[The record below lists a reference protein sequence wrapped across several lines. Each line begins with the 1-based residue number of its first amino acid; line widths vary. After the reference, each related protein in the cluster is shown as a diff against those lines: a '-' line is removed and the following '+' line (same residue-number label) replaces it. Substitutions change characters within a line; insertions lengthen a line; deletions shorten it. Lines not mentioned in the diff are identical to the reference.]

1 MPEPETPHPPS
12 GPMVQKSGRSA
23 VRRASSTA
31 FTEIGVTGLRQYGGF
46 VQEEWLRQLSS
57 RSRVHVWREM
67 ADNDATVG
75 AMLFMVEMLA
85 RGVEWTVDEGAHA
98 EDAEFVEE
106 CMGDMSGTW
115 EDFICEVM
123 TMLIFGWSWHEE
135 VFKRRL
141 GAEPKGKGPDGRPL
155 PISNFNDGKVG
166 WRKLPIRAQETL
178 LRWRFDQG
186 GGIEG
191 MEQQPP
197 QGGAVVVPISKSLL
211 FRTRTTKGNPEGR
224 SILRNSYV
232 AWFRK
237 KNIEEIEAI
246 GIERDLA
253 GIPMMTGPETVDL
266 WAENNK
272 EIFARAQEVVTTIK
286 RDEDEG
292 LVMPFGWNFELVTT
306 GGSRQIDT
314 NQVVTRYKQDM
325 TTTILADL
333 LLTGQDKVGSYAMVD
348 VKADIFGAAVDTWL
362 DVIAAVMN
370 RYAIVRL
377 LKLNGRPID
386 EPPQLNHGTTR
397 RVDLDAVAQLLE
409 RLTLAGAVV
418 FPDDDLLATLFREAG
433 LPAPAAIEATKSDPM
448 SELPPLARS
457 FKESAGRDEH
467 QLSRDMSLALKSFA
481 EEAASEYEQFV
492 NKAESPSVIA
502 GRILK
507 KVGVSGF
514 ARKLARA
521 WFDHYGRVTQG
532 VVKSFAQ
539 TLEDEGRP
547 PAVTVPAPVVADI
560 QRDGGMRVA
569 KLSIE
574 RQLREGLERAL
585 KQGAERAPSDWKA
598 VANQIRT
605 DIPAGRFTKA
615 GSEYRSKLI
624 ARTETANAQRLSSL
638 AAYENHPDVMEVEM
652 LDGLL
657 ADSDEACKA
666 RSGRKISFEE
676 AAQEIASPVTHP
688 NCTLTLMPV
697 FSPASSN

>member
-1 MPEPETPHPPS
+1 MPDSDKSSS
-12 GPMVQKSGRSA
+12 GPMVMRSTSS
-23 VRRASSTA
+23 RRGGATP
-31 FTEIGVTGLRQYGGF
+31 FTEVGVTGLRQYGGF
-46 VQEEWLRQLSS
+46 VQEEWLRQLSG
-57 RSRVHVWREM
+57 RNRVHVWREM

-75 AMLFMVEMLA
+75 AILFMVEMLA
-85 RGVEWTVDEGAHA
+85 RGVEWTVEEGAQA
-98 EDAEFVEE
+98 EDAEFVEQ
-106 CMGDMSGTW
+106 CMDDMSSTW
-115 EDFICEVM
+115 GDFISEVM

-141 GAEPKGKGPDGRPL
+141 GAEPKGMGPDGRPL
-155 PISNFNDGKVG
+155 PTSNFDDGRVG

-178 LRWRFDQG
+178 LRWRFDEA
-186 GGIEG
+186 GGIEA

-197 QGGAVVVPISKSLL
+197 QGGVRPIPIGKSLL

-224 SILRNSYV
+224 SMLRNSYV

-253 GIPMMTGPETVDL
+253 GIPQMTGPENVDL
-266 WAENNK
+266 WSDENK
-272 EIFARAQEVVTTIK
+272 EIFNRAQEVVTTIK

-292 LVMPFGWNFELVTT
+292 LVLPHGWAFDLVTT

-314 NQVVTRYKQDM
+314 NEVVTRYKQDIA
-325 TTTILADL
+325 TTILADL

-362 DVIAAVMN
+362 DGVADVFN
-370 RYAIVRL
+370 RYAIPRL
-377 LKLNGRPID
+377 LKLNGRPIID
-386 EPPQLNHGTTR
+386 PPQLGHGTTR
-397 RVDLDAVAQLLE
+397 RVDLDAVTQMLE
-409 RLTLAGAVV
+409 RLTLAGAVI
-418 FPDDDLLATLFREAG
+418 FPDDEMLGWLFKQAG
-433 LPAPAAIEATKSDPM
+433 LPAPAAVQAEKSDPT
-448 SELPPLARS
+448 SDLPPLAQS
-457 FKESAGRDEH
+457 YKASAAQDEH
-467 QLSRDMSLALKSFA
+467 ALSRDMSLALKSFA
-481 EEAASEYEQFV
+481 EEAASTYEHLA
-492 NKAESPSVIA
+492 NKAESPSQLA
-502 GRILK
+502 TKILK

-521 WFDHYGRVTQG
+521 WFDHYGRVAQG
-532 VVKSFAQ
+532 VVKSFSQ
-539 TLEDEGRP
+539 TLESEGREVVVDIP
-547 PAVTVPAPVVADI
+547 QPAVADI
-560 QRDGGMRVA
+560 QRDGGLRVA

-598 VANQIRT
+598 VADQIRNE
-605 DIPAGRFTKA
+605 IPAGRFVKA
-615 GSEYRSKLI
+615 GAEYRSKLI

-638 AAYENHPDVMEVEM
+638 AAYENHPDVVEVEL

-657 ADSDEACKA
+657 ADSDPDCKA
-666 RSGRKISFEE
+666 RSGSKVSFAE
-676 AAQEIASPVTHP
+676 AAEAVASPTTHP